1 MRLTHSA
8 KEHWYD
14 WPSRV
19 VNRGFRRIRDRLF
32 RPMIA
37 GVVVLRYPVLA
48 GAVLILA
55 SQLALFIKGDVQW
68 RFFNSPEQGSVTGS
82 FAMVPGA
89 TRADTLEMM
98 RLVQQTV
105 EELGAEY
112 AERHGR
118 NPLDYVVAEIGG
130 TAGRGLAG
138 AETKE
143 PEQLGAISIELIDA
157 DLRPYSSFAFVG
169 ELQER
174 VPQHPKLE
182 TLSFRG
188 WRGGPGGDSLDVQ
201 IYGAGTETL
210 KAAAEALKLR
220 AARFPEVSA
229 LEDSLAYDKDELI
242 LTLTPQGRALGFST
256 QALGRGLRDR
266 LAGIEAATF
275 PVGQRSAAIRVEL
288 PPEELTADFL
298 ERTMLRTA
306 AGAYVPLAD
315 IVMVER
321 RQGFSTVRRENGLR
335 LVSVTGDISED
346 DPARAAEITAA
357 IGEEILPALEE
368 EFGVATRMSGLAE
381 QERSFLADAR
391 TGMILCLLGIYLT
404 LAWIF
409 ASWTRPLVVMAI
421 IPFGLVG
428 TIWGHYLWEI
438 PVSLFSVVGMI
449 GMVGI
454 IINDS
459 IVLVTTIDEHA
470 ERRGLVPAII
480 EGAADRLRPVILTTL
495 TTVLGLAPLLYESS
509 QQAQFLKPT
518 VVTLVYGL
526 GFGMVLVLLVVPA
539 LLAVQDDFRRAWVAM
554 RRALGARR
562 AGRLA
567 QGATF
572 AGTIAAAA
580 ILLATVGSVVIT
592 GTLPAPIERLMPAGS
607 GGAATALALLAAGTG
622 VMLLGLYFLTAL
634 VARRRR

>member
-1 MRLTHSA
+1 M
-8 KEHWYD
+8 
-14 WPSRV
+14 
-19 VNRGFRRIRDRLF
+19 
-32 RPMIA
+32 
-37 GVVVLRYPVLA
+37 
-48 GAVLILA
+48 
-55 SQLALFIKGDVQW
+55 
-68 RFFNSPEQGSVTGS
+68 
-82 FAMVPGA
+82 
-89 TRADTLEMM
+89 
-98 RLVQQTV
+98 
-105 EELGAEY
+105 
-112 AERHGR
+112 
-118 NPLDYVVAEIGG
+118 
-130 TAGRGLAG
+130 
-138 AETKE
+138 
-143 PEQLGAISIELIDA
+143 
-157 DLRPYSSFAFVG
+157 G

-188 WRGGPGGDSLDVQ
+188 WRGGPGGDALDVQ
-201 IYGAGTETL
+201 IYGAETETL

-242 LTLTPQGRALGFST
+242 LTLTPQGRALGFT
-256 QALGRGLRDR
+256 IDG
-266 LAGIEAATF
+266 AGARCCATGWTGSRRRPI

-288 PPEELTADFL
+288 PAEELTADFL
-298 ERTMLRTA
+298 DRTMLRTA

-315 IVMVER
+315 IVTVER

-357 IGEEILPALEE
+357 IGDEILPALEE
-368 EFGVATRMSGLAE
+368 EFGVATRMAGLAE

-391 TGMILCLLGIYLT
+391 TGLILCLIGHLPDAGLDLRELDAAACGHGDHSVRPRRHDLG
-404 LAWIF
+404 
-409 ASWTRPLVVMAI
+409 P
-421 IPFGLVG
+421 
-428 TIWGHYLWEI
+428 YLWEM
-438 PVSLFSVVGMI
+438 PLSLFSVVGLI
-449 GMVGI
+449 GMMGI

-459 IVLVTTIDEHA
+459 IVLVTTIDEYA

-518 VVTLVYGL
+518 VITLVYGL

-580 ILLATVGSVVIT
+580 ILLATVGSVVTT
-592 GTLPAPIERLMPAGS
+592 GTLPAPIERLMPTGP

-622 VMLLGLYFLTAL
+622 VMLLGLYFLAAL